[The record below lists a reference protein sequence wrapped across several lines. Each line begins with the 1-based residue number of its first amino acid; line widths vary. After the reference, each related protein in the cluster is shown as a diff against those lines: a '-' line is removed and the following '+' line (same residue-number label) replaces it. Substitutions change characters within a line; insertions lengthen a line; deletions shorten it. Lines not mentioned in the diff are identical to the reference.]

1 MVIKASASAEVR
13 TLVEALDAD
22 DEVHREAAIA
32 RLGIIGARAV
42 DRLTDA
48 YANTSSR
55 ATRLAILRA
64 LEGIGDHR
72 SAPLARQ
79 ALGDGGDVAVA
90 ATGILRALLSST
102 NSTVAAAALDTL
114 VATTLDR
121 HHERRLRLA
130 AFDALQELP
139 DDVRT
144 RVAAALR
151 GDPGGGLNDV
161 AGVIT
166 TAGSDAARAEALW
179 KDALEG
185 RLPDAPDELRAAV
198 ATRASTA
205 PLNTLRTLVDV
216 VRSQERDAGGDG
228 ARRGWTALRGSLHQ
242 ALAFRGSRV
251 ALYDLRETLDGRGDA
266 AADVVPDRAA
276 RPRRRVVSRAA
287 RRGLGRRRA
296 GPDRGRTPLAP
307 AAGVSPA
314 RDRPAREDHEAAR
327 GDEEDR
333 GALAGGAG
341 VGSGLQGGSR
351 LKAQAKSFESLLEG
365 LG

>member
-48 YANTSSR
+48 YANTTSR

-90 ATGILRALLSST
+90 ATGILRALLSSA

-114 VATTLDR
+114 VATALDR

-144 RVAAALR
+144 RVAAALH
-151 GDPGGGLNDV
+151 GDPGGGWNDV

-166 TAGSDAARAEALW
+166 TAGSEAARAEALW
-179 KDALEG
+179 RDALEG

-205 PLNTLRTLVDV
+205 PLNTLRTLVDA

-251 ALYDLRETLDGRGDA
+251 ALYDLRETLADAATPLPTSFLTALHVLGDA
-266 AADVVPDRAA
+266 SCLEPLAAAWGAAEPDRTTEGLRWRQQLASALRAIAQREKITKRHAVMKKIAA
-276 RPRRRVVSRAA
+276 RWPEI
-287 RRGLGRRRA
+287 L
-296 GPDRGRTPLAP
+296 T
-307 AAGVSPA
+307 
-314 RDRPAREDHEAAR
+314 
-327 GDEEDR
+327 
-333 GALAGGAG
+333 
-341 VGSGLQGGSR
+341 
-351 LKAQAKSFESLLEG
+351 
-365 LG
+365 

>member
-1 MVIKASASAEVR
+1 MVIKASASAEIR

-48 YANTSSR
+48 YANTTTR

-79 ALGDGGDVAVA
+79 ALGEGGDVAVA

-144 RVAAALR
+144 RVAAALH

-166 TAGSDAARAEALW
+166 TAGSDAARRRDHEAVW

-185 RLPDAPDELRAAV
+185 RLPDAPDELRAVV
-198 ATRASTA
+198 AARGTTA
-205 PLNTLRTLVDV
+205 PLNTLRTLVDA
-216 VRSQERDAGGDG
+216 VRSREREAGGDG
-228 ARRGWTALRGSLHQ
+228 RGRARMGRVARLPAPGARVPRQPGGPVRPAGDARRT
-242 ALAFRGSRV
+242 
-251 ALYDLRETLDGRGDA
+251 
-266 AADVVPDRAA
+266 
-276 RPRRRVVSRAA
+276 RRRRC
-287 RRGLGRRRA
+287 RRR
-296 GPDRGRTPLAP
+296 
-307 AAGVSPA
+307 S
-314 RDRPAREDHEAAR
+314 
-327 GDEEDR
+327 
-333 GALAGGAG
+333 
-341 VGSGLQGGSR
+341 
-351 LKAQAKSFESLLEG
+351 
-365 LG
+365 

>member
-1 MVIKASASAEVR
+1 MVIKASASTEIR
-13 TLVEALDAD
+13 TLVDALAAD
-22 DEVHREAAIA
+22 DDVHREAAIA

-48 YANTSSR
+48 YAHTTSR
-55 ATRLAILRA
+55 PTRLAILRA
-64 LEGIGDHR
+64 LEGIGDRR

-79 ALGDGGDVAVA
+79 ALGEGGDVAIA

-144 RVAAALR
+144 RVAAALH

-166 TAGSDAARAEALW
+166 TAESDAARRRDHDALW
-179 KDALEG
+179 KDALDG
-185 RLPDAPDELRAAV
+185 RLPDAPDELRAVV
-198 ATRASTA
+198 ATRAATA
-205 PLNTLRTLVDV
+205 PLNTLRSLVDA
-216 VRSQERDAGGDG
+216 VRAPERDAARDG

-251 ALYDLRETLDGRGDA
+251 ALYDLREAIEDAATPLPTSFLTALHVLGDA
-266 AADVVPDRAA
+266 SCLEPLAAAWGAAEPDRSIEGLRWRQQLASALRAIAQREKITKRHAVRKKIAA
-276 RPRRRVVSRAA
+276 RW
-287 RRGLGRRRA
+287 
-296 GPDRGRTPLAP
+296 P
-307 AAGVSPA
+307 AI
-314 RDRPAREDHEAAR
+314 
-327 GDEEDR
+327 
-333 GALAGGAG
+333 
-341 VGSGLQGGSR
+341 
-351 LKAQAKSFESLLEG
+351 FT
-365 LG
+365 

>member
-1 MVIKASASAEVR
+1 MVIKASASAEIR

-90 ATGILRALLSST
+90 ATGILRVLLSST

-144 RVAAALR
+144 RVAAAWH
-151 GDPGGGLNDV
+151 GDPGGGLTDV
-161 AGVIT
+161 ADVIT
-166 TAGSDAARAEALW
+166 TAGSEAARAEAVW

-198 ATRASTA
+198 ATRATTT
-205 PLNTLRTLVDV
+205 PLNTLRTLVDA

-251 ALYDLRETLDGRGDA
+251 ALYDLREALEDAATPLPTSFLTALHVLGDA
-266 AADVVPDRAA
+266 SCLEPLAAAWGAAEPDRTTEGLRWRQQLASALRAIAQREKITKRHAVMKKIAA
-276 RPRRRVVSRAA
+276 RWPGVV
-287 RRGLGRRRA
+287 
-296 GPDRGRTPLAP
+296 T
-307 AAGVSPA
+307 
-314 RDRPAREDHEAAR
+314 
-327 GDEEDR
+327 
-333 GALAGGAG
+333 
-341 VGSGLQGGSR
+341 
-351 LKAQAKSFESLLEG
+351 
-365 LG
+365 

>member
-1 MVIKASASAEVR
+1 MVIKASASAEIR

-48 YANTSSR
+48 YANTTTR

-79 ALGDGGDVAVA
+79 ALGEGGDVAVA

-102 NSTVAAAALDTL
+102 NPTVAAAALDTL

-121 HHERRLRLA
+121 RHDRRLRLA
-130 AFDALQELP
+130 AFDALHELP

-144 RVAAALR
+144 RVAAALH

-166 TAGSDAARAEALW
+166 TAGSEAARAEAVW

-185 RLPDAPDELRAAV
+185 RLPDVPDELRAAV
-198 ATRASTA
+198 ATRATTA
-205 PLNTLRTLVDV
+205 PLNTLRTLVDA
-216 VRSQERDAGGDG
+216 VRSRERDAAGDG
-228 ARRGWTALRGSLHQ
+228 ARRGWTAVRGSLHQ

-251 ALYDLRETLDGRGDA
+251 ALYDLREALEDAATPLPTSFLTALHVLGDA
-266 AADVVPDRAA
+266 SCLEPLAAAWGAAEPDRTTEGLRWRQQLASALRAIAQREKITKRHAVMKKIAA
-276 RPRRRVVSRAA
+276 RWPGVV
-287 RRGLGRRRA
+287 
-296 GPDRGRTPLAP
+296 T
-307 AAGVSPA
+307 
-314 RDRPAREDHEAAR
+314 
-327 GDEEDR
+327 
-333 GALAGGAG
+333 
-341 VGSGLQGGSR
+341 
-351 LKAQAKSFESLLEG
+351 
-365 LG
+365 

>member
-48 YANTSSR
+48 YANTASR

-114 VATTLDR
+114 VATALDR

-144 RVAAALR
+144 RVAAALH

-166 TAGSDAARAEALW
+166 TAGSEAARAEALW

-251 ALYDLRETLDGRGDA
+251 ALYDLRETLADA
-266 AADVVPDRAA
+266 AAPLPTSFLTALHVLGDASCLEPLAAAWGAAEPDRTTDGLRWRQQLASALRAIAQREKITKRHAVMKKIAA
-276 RPRRRVVSRAA
+276 RWP
-287 RRGLGRRRA
+287 
-296 GPDRGRTPLAP
+296 
-307 AAGVSPA
+307 GV
-314 RDRPAREDHEAAR
+314 
-327 GDEEDR
+327 
-333 GALAGGAG
+333 LT
-341 VGSGLQGGSR
+341 
-351 LKAQAKSFESLLEG
+351 
-365 LG
+365 

>member
-1 MVIKASASAEVR
+1 MVVTSPSPRPVSCAPFCPRR
-13 TLVEALDAD
+13 T
-22 DEVHREAAIA
+22 R
-32 RLGIIGARAV
+32 R
-42 DRLTDA
+42 
-48 YANTSSR
+48 
-55 ATRLAILRA
+55 
-64 LEGIGDHR
+64 
-72 SAPLARQ
+72 
-79 ALGDGGDVAVA
+79 
-90 ATGILRALLSST
+90 
-102 NSTVAAAALDTL
+102 VAAAALDTL

-144 RVAAALR
+144 RVAAALH

-166 TAGSDAARAEALW
+166 TAGSEAARAEALW
-179 KDALEG
+179 RDALEG

-205 PLNTLRTLVDV
+205 PLNTLRTLVDA

-251 ALYDLRETLDGRGDA
+251 ALYDLRETLADAATPLPTSFLTALHVLGDA
-266 AADVVPDRAA
+266 SCLEPLAAAWGAAEPDRTA
-276 RPRRRVVSRAA
+276 
-287 RRGLGRRRA
+287 
-296 GPDRGRTPLAP
+296 GRTPLAP

-314 RDRPAREDHEAAR
+314 RDRPTREDHEAAR

-333 GALAGGAG
+333 GALAGGPD
-341 VGSGLQGGSR
+341 VSSR
-351 LKAQAKSFESLLEG
+351 LKAQAKASRA
-365 LG
+365 

>member
-1 MVIKASASAEVR
+1 MVIKASASAEIR
-13 TLVEALDAD
+13 ALVEALGAD

-32 RLGIIGARAV
+32 RLGIIGGRAV

-48 YANTSSR
+48 YAQTSSR

-72 SAPLARQ
+72 SAPLALQ

-102 NSTVAAAALDTL
+102 NSTTAAAALDTL
-114 VATTLDR
+114 VATTLER

-130 AFDALQELP
+130 AFDALQEMP
-139 DDVRT
+139 DEVRT
-144 RVAAALR
+144 RVAAALH

-166 TAGSDAARAEALW
+166 AAESDGARAEAVW
-179 KDALEG
+179 KDALES
-185 RLPDAPDELRAAV
+185 RLPDAPDELRAVV
-198 ATRASTA
+198 ATRAATA
-205 PLNTLRTLVDV
+205 PLNSLRTLVDA

-251 ALYDLRETLDGRGDA
+251 ALYDLREALADAATPLPTSFLTALHVLGDA
-266 AADVVPDRAA
+266 SCLEPLAAAWGAAEPDGTTEGLRWRQQLASALRAIAQREKITKRHAVMKKIAA
-276 RPRRRVVSRAA
+276 RWP
-287 RRGLGRRRA
+287 
-296 GPDRGRTPLAP
+296 
-307 AAGVSPA
+307 GV
-314 RDRPAREDHEAAR
+314 
-327 GDEEDR
+327 
-333 GALAGGAG
+333 LT
-341 VGSGLQGGSR
+341 
-351 LKAQAKSFESLLEG
+351 
-365 LG
+365 